1 MNQGSVNPGSMN
13 QTSSLAH
20 TIAGRALKCAVVA
33 LLAGSAALSGGCNN
47 AGEGGLSGAALGAG
61 AGAIIG
67 SLYGDFGKGA
77 AIGAVAG
84 GLGGAVIGDQNAR
97 RGYSDYNSR
106 DRVAYS
112 QPAYSTYEYRSY
124 SAPTYYYYSAPSCQP
139 YATVE
144 YRYCR

>member
-1 MNQGSVNPGSMN
+1 MNRFSENVPSFACGSLS
-13 QTSSLAH
+13 
-20 TIAGRALKCAVVA
+20 GRAVRCGVAV
-33 LLAGSAALSGGCNN
+33 LLAGAAASMAGCNN

-97 RGYSDYNSR
+97 RGYSDYSSR
-106 DRVAYS
+106 DRVVYAQSAYS
-112 QPAYSTYEYRSY
+112 QPVYTTYEYRSY
-124 SAPTYYYYSAPSCQP
+124 SSPTYYYSGPSCQP
-139 YATVE
+139 YATIE